1 MKGRLLKLLS
11 LILATS
17 TSCNNI
23 SADTK
28 QAQETPPPS
37 IADIL
42 TPISEPKE
50 FRGFHVIEEGQ
61 DPYRCVGQ
69 VFDNNDAFVG
79 SAVQIDK
86 NLVLTAG
93 HCIDGTNLKFFRVGG
108 EDYTIVKQIVHPKFK
123 IGEIIIH
130 DIGILILDRPTCIT
144 EFPVISYERK
154 DLTRFEELTTV
165 GFSHGVKKSSEHG
178 SFYYYGL
185 VLEDP
190 FDFKFN
196 STKGTHVW
204 FGDSGGAVFE
214 DSGKLAGLI
223 SAFRM
228 HDLTIVEMSA
238 TNLFLYKE
246 WISDTI
252 KQNQDILM
260 GF

>member
-1 MKGRLLKLLS
+1 MKGRLLKLFS

-17 TSCNNI
+17 TACNSI
-23 SADTK
+23 SVDTK

-42 TPISEPKE
+42 TPISEPPKE
-50 FRGFHVIEEGQ
+50 FKGFHVIEESQ

-69 VFDNNDAFVG
+69 VFDNNDSFVG

-93 HCIDGTNLKFFRVGG
+93 HCIDGTNLKFFRVDG
-108 EDYTIVKQIVHPKFK
+108 EDYTIVKQIIHPKFK

-130 DIGILILDRPTCIT
+130 DIGILILDRPTCIKD
-144 EFPVISYERK
+144 FPVITYDKK

-165 GFSHGVKKSSEHG
+165 GFSHEVKKSSEHG
-178 SFYYYGL
+178 SFFYFGL

-190 FDFKFN
+190 FEFKFQ
-196 STKGTHVW
+196 STTGAHVW

-214 DSGKLAGLI
+214 DGGKLAGLI
-223 SAFRM
+223 SSFRI
-228 HDLTIVEMSA
+228 HDLKIVEMSA
-238 TNLFLYKE
+238 TSLFLYKQ
-246 WISDTI
+246 WIEDTI
-252 KQNQDILM
+252 KENKDILK
-260 GF
+260 